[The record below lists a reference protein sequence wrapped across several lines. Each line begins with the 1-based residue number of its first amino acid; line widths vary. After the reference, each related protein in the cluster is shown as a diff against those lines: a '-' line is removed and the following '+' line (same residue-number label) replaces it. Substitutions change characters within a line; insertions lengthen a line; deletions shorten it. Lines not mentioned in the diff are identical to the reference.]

1 MTTDKPEEAAT
12 GADNTE
18 VTESSGDSTADKDQE
33 VVLIQDTGFNVKIVC
48 PGVEEFE
55 LPVCCCYQIV
65 FVVVLLCH
73 HILKQHTYS
82 LCVTLFKKKQYMD
95 ICLSVHRYV
104 HHEKLTLAKTA
115 IS

>member
-18 VTESSGDSTADKDQE
+18 GTECSGDSTADKDQE

-55 LPVCCCYQIV
+55 LPVCCCCQIV
-65 FVVVLLCH
+65 FVVV
-73 HILKQHTYS
+73 
-82 LCVTLFKKKQYMD
+82 
-95 ICLSVHRYV
+95 
-104 HHEKLTLAKTA
+104 
-115 IS
+115 